1 MRRMRPVLTAVV
13 VALTLAV
20 APRVMTGGEGASRA
34 HAVALDADI
43 VASAVYWG
51 TAYRIDP
58 LYIGRVI
65 LCESGGD
72 RYAYNPSGAIGVLQI
87 MPATG
92 IALENRLNQDP
103 TLAPGLTT
111 FDPDYRDV
119 TYYDTEIHLF
129 AWATHWG
136 LEGLWTCA

>member
-1 MRRMRPVLTAVV
+1 MRRLRPVLTAVV

-20 APRVMTGGEGASRA
+20 APRVMGGGEGASRA
-34 HAVALDADI
+34 QAVALDADI

-58 LYIGRVI
+58 LYIERVI

-72 RYAYNPSGAIGVLQI
+72 RYAYNVSGAIGVLQI

-92 IALENRLNQDP
+92 IALENRLNADP

-111 FDPDYRDV
+111 FDPETRVMTDPDAQ
-119 TYYDTEIHLF
+119 IHVF
-129 AWATHWG
+129 AWAVHAG